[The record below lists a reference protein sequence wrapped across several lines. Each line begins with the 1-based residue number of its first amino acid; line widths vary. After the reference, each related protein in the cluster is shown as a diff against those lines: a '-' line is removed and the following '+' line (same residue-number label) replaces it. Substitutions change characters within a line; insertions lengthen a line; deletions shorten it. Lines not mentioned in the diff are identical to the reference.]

1 MESEQEMM
9 TRISKLAG
17 QINRHKNQQPAS
29 ASASHFQAQ
38 PGAPYPTPNYNAQVN
53 QGRPPSRGGYSRGRG
68 YYRGGK
74 PNTIHRNRT
83 LVLNNA
89 NTGSK
94 PDGAQDDIS
103 GAAAPAP
110 AWVTK
115 TDRHMQL
122 INPAI
127 YEKQSQDRARAIEE
141 TRKLRLKQRDDREKF
156 KLNKHLERLSD
167 NMGGHGANQRAP
179 QALPNYEITVQGI
192 RFRVMKD
199 GSKLAKVPGDE
210 NAAKLTPK
218 SATVGGVR
226 FYRSKN
232 GNLYRSGIVKAQR
245 QPAAIKKIDEPCRL
259 FSTTGICAK
268 GPRCRY
274 THDPAKV
281 AICKDFLQTGACAA
295 GDSCD
300 LSHEATPSRTPACLH
315 FARGNCANENCRY
328 AHVRVSASAPVCR
341 AFAVYGF
348 CERGAECDERHVVEC
363 PEFSRTGECKTKG
376 CKLPHRLKASMLRKN
391 AAKEGEE
398 GEGSDL
404 ESEEEEGEEIGSDDV
419 DSDDLEVLGLEG
431 ERDADML
438 ERDYVQL

>member
-1 MESEQEMM
+1 M
-9 TRISKLAG
+9 
-17 QINRHKNQQPAS
+17 
-29 ASASHFQAQ
+29 
-38 PGAPYPTPNYNAQVN
+38 N

-74 PNTIHRNRT
+74 QNTIHRNRT

-94 PDGAQDDIS
+94 PDGAQDDSS
-103 GAAAPAP
+103 GPTTAAP

-127 YEKQSQDRARAIEE
+127 YEKQSQDRARAMEE

-156 KLNKHLERLSD
+156 KLSKHLERLSD
-167 NMGGHGANQRAP
+167 NVAGHGANQRTF

-245 QPAAIKKIDEPCRL
+245 YDHRAASSRDTPRRFTRTNLTHSYTRQPAAIKKIDEPCRL
-259 FSTTGICAK
+259 FSTTGTSLSITIPNYYSQNNPRITNPLVSPHTRLTDK
-268 GPRCRY
+268 SRHLRQGPTLPLHPRPRQSR
-274 THDPAKV
+274 HLQGLPA
-281 AICKDFLQTGACAA
+281 DG
-295 GDSCD
+295 
-300 LSHEATPSRTPACLH
+300 CLRRRRLLRPL
-315 FARGNCANENCRY
+315 AR
-328 AHVRVSASAPVCR
+328 
-341 AFAVYGF
+341 
-348 CERGAECDERHVVEC
+348 
-363 PEFSRTGECKTKG
+363 
-376 CKLPHRLKASMLRKN
+376 
-391 AAKEGEE
+391 
-398 GEGSDL
+398 
-404 ESEEEEGEEIGSDDV
+404 
-419 DSDDLEVLGLEG
+419 
-431 ERDADML
+431 RDAL
-438 ERDYVQL
+438 AHARLPALCAG

>member
-29 ASASHFQAQ
+29 TSASNFQAQ
-38 PGAPYPTPNYNAQVN
+38 PGAPYPTPNYNAR
-53 QGRPPSRGGYSRGRG
+53 GGPPSRGGYSRGRG

-89 NTGSK
+89 NAGSK
-94 PDGAQDDIS
+94 PDGAQDDAS

-167 NMGGHGANQRAP
+167 NMAGHGANQRAP
-179 QALPNYEITVQGI
+179 QAQPNYEITVQGI

-245 QPAAIKKIDEPCRL
+245 QPAAIKKIDEPCKL
-259 FSTTGICAK
+259 FSTTGICPK

-281 AICKDFLQTGACAA
+281 AICKDFLATGACAA

-300 LSHEATPSRTPACLH
+300 LSHDAT
-315 FARGNCANENCRY
+315 
-328 AHVRVSASAPVCR
+328 
-341 AFAVYGF
+341 
-348 CERGAECDERHVVEC
+348 
-363 PEFSRTGECKTKG
+363 
-376 CKLPHRLKASMLRKN
+376 
-391 AAKEGEE
+391 
-398 GEGSDL
+398 
-404 ESEEEEGEEIGSDDV
+404 
-419 DSDDLEVLGLEG
+419 
-431 ERDADML
+431 
-438 ERDYVQL
+438 

>member
-29 ASASHFQAQ
+29 ASASNFQAQ
-38 PGAPYPTPNYNAQVN
+38 PGAPYPTPNYNAHAS

-94 PDGAQDDIS
+94 ADGAQDDSS
-103 GAAAPAP
+103 GAAATAP

-156 KLNKHLERLSD
+156 KLSKHLERLSD
-167 NMGGHGANQRAP
+167 NMAGHSANQRVA
-179 QALPNYEITVQGI
+179 QALPNYEIIVQGI

-199 GSKLAKVPGDE
+199 GSKLAKVAGDE
-210 NAAKLTPK
+210 NTAKLTPK

-232 GNLYRSGIVKAQR
+232 GNLYRSGILKAQR
-245 QPAAIKKIDEPCRL
+245 YDLCAASSRDTPHRSTRTRLTHSHTRKPAAIKKIDEPCRL
-259 FSTTGICAK
+259 FSTTGTSPSITIPNYYPQYYSRIANPGK
-268 GPRCRY
+268 
-274 THDPAKV
+274 PA
-281 AICKDFLQTGACAA
+281 
-295 GDSCD
+295 
-300 LSHEATPSRTPACLH
+300 H
-315 FARGNCANENCRY
+315 
-328 AHVRVSASAPVCR
+328 
-341 AFAVYGF
+341 
-348 CERGAECDERHVVEC
+348 
-363 PEFSRTGECKTKG
+363 KT
-376 CKLPHRLKASMLRKN
+376 N
-391 AAKEGEE
+391 
-398 GEGSDL
+398 
-404 ESEEEEGEEIGSDDV
+404 
-419 DSDDLEVLGLEG
+419 
-431 ERDADML
+431 
-438 ERDYVQL
+438 

>member
-1 MESEQEMM
+1 M
-9 TRISKLAG
+9 
-17 QINRHKNQQPAS
+17 
-29 ASASHFQAQ
+29 
-38 PGAPYPTPNYNAQVN
+38 N

-89 NTGSK
+89 NAGSK
-94 PDGAQDDIS
+94 PDGAQDDSS

-156 KLNKHLERLSD
+156 KLSKHLERLSD
-167 NMGGHGANQRAP
+167 NMAGHSANQRVA

-245 QPAAIKKIDEPCRL
+245 YDLRAASSRDTLNRFTSTRLTHSHTRQPAAIKKIDEPCRL
-259 FSTTGICAK
+259 FSTTGTSLSITIPTTISTTILKQSRNTNFLVSPHTELTDTFRHLPQGPTLPLHPRPRQSRHLQGLSADGRLRRRRLLRPLTRGDPVAHACLSTLRAGPLRQRELSVRACASIS
-268 GPRCRY
+268 
-274 THDPAKV
+274 V
-281 AICKDFLQTGACAA
+281 GACV
-295 GDSCD
+295 
-300 LSHEATPSRTPACLH
+300 SRV
-315 FARGNCANENCRY
+315 RGIRI
-328 AHVRVSASAPVCR
+328 
-341 AFAVYGF
+341 
-348 CERGAECDERHVVEC
+348 
-363 PEFSRTGECKTKG
+363 
-376 CKLPHRLKASMLRKN
+376 L
-391 AAKEGEE
+391 
-398 GEGSDL
+398 
-404 ESEEEEGEEIGSDDV
+404 
-419 DSDDLEVLGLEG
+419 
-431 ERDADML
+431 
-438 ERDYVQL
+438 